1 MDLAV
6 TLVALQPVIHFKN
19 NTRKYCNKISCLT
32 VGYFFDPIKTENKFT
47 FAAVFSSMVKH
58 GIISVIDFFY
68 PPFKRL
74 VALNTFRYAAC
85 GGANVALD
93 ISLFFILY
101 NFVFRKQI
109 VELGFIAFQPHIAA
123 FLFSFAITFPIGFLM
138 SKYIVWTD
146 SNIRGHVQLFRY
158 FLIVMM
164 NLLFNYVFIK
174 LFVEY
179 FHVYPTIAK
188 LMTTVIVIIFSYLSQ
203 KHYTF
208 KTPNP

>member
-1 MDLAV
+1 
-6 TLVALQPVIHFKN
+6 
-19 NTRKYCNKISCLT
+19 
-32 VGYFFDPIKTENKFT
+32 
-47 FAAVFSSMVKH
+47 MVKRS
-58 GIISVIDFFY
+58 IISLIDFFY

-74 VALNTFRYAAC
+74 MPLNTFRYAAC
-85 GGANVALD
+85 GGANVVLD

-101 NFVFRKQI
+101 NFVFKKQI
-109 VELGFIAFQPHIAA
+109 VQLGFIAFQPHIAA
-123 FLFSFAITFPIGFLM
+123 FLFSFLITFPIGFLM

-158 FLIVMM
+158 FVIVMI
-164 NLLFNYVFIK
+164 NLLLNYFFIK

-188 LMTTVIVIIFSYLSQ
+188 MITTVIVIIFSYLSQ

-208 KTPNP
+208 KVTPCPPAG